1 MNDRDIE
8 LICNFLMF
16 NFKYYA
22 KKKKK
27 KLCICCVIEHSN
39 TD

>member
-27 KLCICCVIEHSN
+27 LCICCVIEHSN

>member
-16 NFKYYA
+16 NYKYYA

-27 KLCICCVIEHSN
+27 KFMYMLC
-39 TD
+39 D